1 MCEAIEALI
10 KEGKTEGKTEGK
22 AENILELLEDCGSI
36 PKELQKQIMEEKD
49 LDILKKWLK
58 LAAKAETVEEFVGK
72 M

>member
-10 KEGKTEGKTEGK
+10 KEGKTEGK